1 MNTNVNLHSINSAE
15 LTIATATHSSHN
27 TTTHQD
33 RLCMVAAVAVAMDHS
48 TIAIVAANLG
58 RNTATAAIDFVDHT
72 AVAAT

>member
-1 MNTNVNLHSINSAE
+1 
-15 LTIATATHSSHN
+15 
-27 TTTHQD
+27 
-33 RLCMVAAVAVAMDHS
+33 MVAAVAVAMDHS